1 METVIKVSPSEFDN
15 RLLEKIKS
23 FIGGRKNVNV
33 TISLEEYDPEYAE
46 ELNRSI
52 EQAEAGQS
60 IVSFTMEDFMSYTPG
75 KKQ

>member
-1 METVIKVSPSEFDN
+1 METVIKVSPSEFDS

-46 ELNRSI
+46 ELTQSI

-60 IVSFTMEDFMSYTPG
+60 LVSFTMDEFMSYTPG
-75 KKQ
+75 NKR